1 MTDFHDYRILVSAD
15 PDRYG
20 YDVTPADM
28 PKLDAWIRERLSF
41 LFPGGALVASDS
53 TNQWRA
59 SGPDQEVVHTIS
71 LTVHR
76 LEAMAKR
83 SITASSGS
91 R

>member
-1 MTDFHDYRILVSAD
+1 MTDCREYRILVSTD

-20 YDVTPADM
+20 YDVTSADL
-28 PKLDAWIRERLSF
+28 PRIDAWIRERLSF
-41 LFPGGALVASDS
+41 LFPRAALVASDS

-59 SGPDQEVVHTIS
+59 SGPDPEVVHTIS

-76 LEAMAKR
+76 LEAVAKR